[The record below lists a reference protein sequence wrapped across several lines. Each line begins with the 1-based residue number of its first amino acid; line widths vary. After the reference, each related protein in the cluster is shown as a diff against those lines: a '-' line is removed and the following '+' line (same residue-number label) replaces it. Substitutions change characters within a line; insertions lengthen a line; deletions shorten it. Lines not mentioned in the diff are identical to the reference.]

1 MGPQHL
7 VLRAPEMS
15 ILISPAS
22 SPSLPGIFIMLKV
35 LNLVTLHAASYSEG
49 PVSWY

>member
-1 MGPQHL
+1 MGPQLL

-15 ILISPAS
+15 ILIRPAL
-22 SPSLPGIFIMLKV
+22 SPSLPGFFIMLKV